1 MSPNFFLRLNINFYL
16 VLGFIILFLTT
27 HVSKSLFMTSN
38 KYTIIMLYMISMF
51 MLSQALYSY
60 IALRSKDKLLK
71 KKIFNVNILL
81 LCALLVIYSYYI
93 IIMKH
98 KHNNIITLLLMFG
111 ILSNYSALKIFRKV
125 SNPSHNQNFVIFIA

>member
-16 VLGFIILFLTT
+16 VLGFIILFLTQN
-27 HVSKSLFMTSN
+27 VSKTLFMTSN
-38 KYTIIMLYMISMF
+38 KYTIIMLYMISVF
-51 MLSQALYSY
+51 MMCQALYSY

-71 KKIFNVNILL
+71 KKLFNVNILL
-81 LCALLVIYSYYI
+81 LCALLLVYSYFV

-111 ILSNYSALKIFRKV
+111 ILSNYIAIKIFRKV
-125 SNPSHNQNFVIFIA
+125 SNPSHNHNFVIFIS

>member
-16 VLGFIILFLTT
+16 VLGFIILFFTKN
-27 HVSKSLFMTSN
+27 VSKALFMTTN
-38 KYTIIMLYMISMF
+38 KYTIIMLYMISTF
-51 MLSQALYSY
+51 MISQALYSY

-81 LCALLVIYSYYI
+81 LCSLLVIYSYFV

-98 KHNNIITLLLMFG
+98 KHNNIITLLLMLG
-111 ILSNYSALKIFRKV
+111 ILSNYIALKIFRKEM
-125 SNPSHNQNFVIFIA
+125 NPLHNQNFVIFIA